1 MKTRSEF
8 DSSLELKALFVKELR
23 AWSTRHNAGIKELA
37 RRCGV
42 SASYLAHIGR
52 YGRIPSKPILL
63 LLILNFEIKDPQTFL
78 AAAGVQE
85 PWPYQTGTHLIE
97 RSSESEPGFLSV
109 RLDMNGL
116 VEALAGAIR
125 EKAGG

>member
-1 MKTRSEF
+1 MKPRSEF
-8 DSSLELKALFVKELR
+8 ETSLELKALFLRELR
-23 AWSTRHNAGIKELA
+23 AWSARHNAGLKDLA
-37 RRCGV
+37 QRCGV

-63 LLILNFEIKDPQTFL
+63 LLILNFEMKDPQAL
-78 AAAGVQE
+78 LSAAGVQE

-97 RSSESEPGFLSV
+97 AKTQSDPGFLSV

-125 EKAGG
+125 EKTGG